1 MTDIKEVFKMDMK
14 NVFEWLW
21 IVNCFGCGNARI
33 WEVKEKFSSVTEM
46 YEALREPEKIK
57 NMLLPKELKNA
68 KGTNEDKIN
77 ELISYCEKHNIY
89 ILTFDDEIYPER
101 LRSIYNPPAVLF
113 CRGELECLEN
123 DFCLAAVG
131 TRKPSDYSVRLTSAL
146 VKSLVDFDIS
156 IISGFAVGID
166 ITASLAAVR
175 NGGKTI
181 VVLGCGLDHDY
192 PAPNV
197 RYRSEIEKNGL
208 FISEYYPKMTG
219 SRASFPARNRILSG
233 LALGTMVIEA
243 AAKSGALVTANLAVE
258 QGRDVFAAAPHDLFD
273 KRYGGNVALIR
284 DGAICL
290 CGARDVLYEYYENYG
305 HKIANAAD
313 RMSLHKISRSSGK
326 SSASEK
332 RPTERKPAAPMR
344 AAQKPPEVTDVD
356 LSGLT
361 DEEKRIYDIL
371 KEADKPMLADE
382 IAAEL
387 DADISDVLTALTGL
401 ELGGAVRSEA
411 GQSYAAN

>member
-1 MTDIKEVFKMDMK
+1 MDRQ
-14 NVFEWLW
+14 NIFEWLW
-21 IVNCFGCGNARI
+21 IVNCFGCGSVRI
-33 WEVKEKFSSVTEM
+33 WEAKSKFSSVTEM
-46 YEALREPEKIK
+46 YEALCEPEKVK
-57 NMLLPKELKNA
+57 HLLLPKELKNA
-68 KGTNEDKIN
+68 KDTDEDKIN

-89 ILTFDDEIYPER
+89 ILTFDDEKYPER

-113 CRGELECLEN
+113 CRGDLECLEN

-131 TRKPSDYSVRLTSAL
+131 TRHPSDYSVRFTSAI
-146 VKSLVDFDIS
+146 VKSLVSFDVS

-175 NGGKTI
+175 NGGKTV

-197 RYRSEIEKNGL
+197 RYRSEIEANGL

-219 SRASFPARNRILSG
+219 SRVSFPARNRILSG
-233 LALGTMVIEA
+233 LALGTIVVEA
-243 AAKSGALVTANLAVE
+243 AEKSGALVTANLAID

-284 DGAICL
+284 DGAVCL
-290 CGARDVLYEYYENYG
+290 CGVRDVIYEYYENYG

-313 RMSLHKISRSSGK
+313 RMSLNKIGRNSGK
-326 SSASEK
+326 SSGSGK
-332 RPTERKPAAPMR
+332 RPFERKKDASLR
-344 AAQKPPEVTDVD
+344 VAQEPPQIADVD
-356 LSGLT
+356 LDLSDLT
-361 DEEKRIYDIL
+361 AEEKNIYDIL
-371 KEADKPMLADE
+371 KSAGKPMLADE

-387 DADISDVLTALTGL
+387 DADISDVLSVLTDL
-401 ELGGAVRSEA
+401 ELSGAVRSEA